1 MPATLYRKTAAGQ
14 AEVGSKAHALPPRA
28 RSLLIMVDGKR
39 SLSDLRA
46 MLGPAV
52 DESIALLQ
60 REGLVEALASAVPQP
75 VPAPAAAVVVDL
87 DRLRR
92 EAAHAV
98 TDGDRHQEAK
108 QEFTQGGRGQHLEVK
123 GRPIKARM
131 RELARKRMLAAVP
144 KADLVVMN
152 PTHYAVALKYDE
164 GRMAAPRVVAK
175 GADLLALRIRDLA
188 REHKVPVLQAPP
200 LARALYAHTEV
211 DHEIPAALFAAVAQV
226 LAYVYQLRAA
236 MAGAAMPNDLPAHQP
251 CRPARPAPL
260 AGALSHAGD
269 VRQGR
274 A

>member
-60 REGLVEALASAVPQP
+60 REGLVEALASTVPQPVP

-98 TDGDRHQEAK
+98 TDALG
-108 QEFTQGGRGQHLEVK
+108 
-123 GRPIKARM
+123 PM
-131 RELARKRMLAAVP
+131 
-144 KADLVVMN
+144 AD
-152 PTHYAVALKYDE
+152 A
-164 GRMAAPRVVAK
+164 
-175 GADLLALRIRDLA
+175 LALRIERAKDPEILRTALKLA
-188 REHKVPVLQAPP
+188 AEALDNVGPR
-200 LARALYAHTEV
+200 ARAEAFRSRFLN
-211 DHEIPAALFAAVAQV
+211 F
-226 LAYVYQLRAA
+226 
-236 MAGAAMPNDLPAHQP
+236 
-251 CRPARPAPL
+251 
-260 AGALSHAGD
+260 
-269 VRQGR
+269 
-274 A
+274 

>member
-60 REGLVEALASAVPQP
+60 HEGLVEALASTVPQPVP

-98 TDGDRHQEAK
+98 TDALG
-108 QEFTQGGRGQHLEVK
+108 
-123 GRPIKARM
+123 PM
-131 RELARKRMLAAVP
+131 
-144 KADLVVMN
+144 AD
-152 PTHYAVALKYDE
+152 AVALRIERAKDADQL
-164 GRMAAPRVVAK
+164 RSALKLAAE
-175 GADLLALRIRDLA
+175 ALDNVGP
-188 REHKVPVLQAPP
+188 H
-200 LARALYAHTEV
+200 ARAEAFRSRFLN
-211 DHEIPAALFAAVAQV
+211 F
-226 LAYVYQLRAA
+226 
-236 MAGAAMPNDLPAHQP
+236 
-251 CRPARPAPL
+251 
-260 AGALSHAGD
+260 
-269 VRQGR
+269 
-274 A
+274 